1 MTCTRVYITCSPRCL
16 RRPADATMTK
26 LISYSWFRCFF
37 VFFGTSR
44 FSMLL
49 GFVQQ
54 QRLRLIACGLFITCR
69 RVVLFTLSE
78 KITKPFHIS
87 VVMSAPRACRITNRE
102 IFYQTSLGVWSNV
115 CNLTFTLNGIS
126 NARFKSR
133 RKFSIASNCF
143 STLHIAKEQI
153 IVNVITLSIS
163 SLMFRSHRA

>member
-1 MTCTRVYITCSPRCL
+1 MQQWQSSFLT
-16 RRPADATMTK
+16 ADFVVF
-26 LISYSWFRCFF
+26 LFF
-37 VFFGTSR
+37 IGTSR

-49 GFVQQ
+49 GCVQQ
-54 QRLRLIACGLFITCR
+54 QRLRLIACDLFITCR

-87 VVMSAPRACRITNRE
+87 VVMSAPRACRINNRE

-133 RKFSIASNCF
+133 RKFSIAFTIS
-143 STLHIAKEQI
+143 STLHKAKEQI
-153 IVNVITLSIS
+153 ILNFITLSIL
-163 SLMFRSHRA
+163 SLMFKSNRN

>member
-1 MTCTRVYITCSPRCL
+1 MQSSVSETTSWCNNDKAHFL
-16 RRPADATMTK
+16 Q
-26 LISYSWFRCFF
+26 LISLFF
-37 VFFGTSR
+37 VFFFGTSR

-49 GFVQQ
+49 GCAQQ
-54 QRLRLIACGLFITCR
+54 QRLRLIACDLFITCR

-126 NARFKSR
+126 NARFKLR
-133 RKFSIASNCF
+133 RKFSIAFMCF
-143 STLHIAKEQI
+143 STLHKAKEQI
-153 IVNVITLSIS
+153 IVNFITLSIYF
-163 SLMFRSHRA
+163 LMFKSNRT

>member
-1 MTCTRVYITCSPRCL
+1 MQSSVSETTSWCNNDKAHFL
-16 RRPADATMTK
+16 Q
-26 LISYSWFRCFF
+26 LISLFF
-37 VFFGTSR
+37 VFFFGTSR

-49 GFVQQ
+49 GCVQQ
-54 QRLRLIACGLFITCR
+54 QRLRLIACDLFITCR
-69 RVVLFTLSE
+69 RVDLFTLSE

-133 RKFSIASNCF
+133 RKFSIAFICF
-143 STLHIAKEQI
+143 STLHKDKENYCKFSYTLKI
-153 IVNVITLSIS
+153 ISYVE
-163 SLMFRSHRA
+163 M

>member
-1 MTCTRVYITCSPRCL
+1 MQQWQSSFLT
-16 RRPADATMTK
+16 AD
-26 LISYSWFRCFF
+26 F
-37 VFFGTSR
+37 VVFSFFFGTSR

-54 QRLRLIACGLFITCR
+54 QRHRLIACGLFITCR
-69 RVVLFTLSE
+69 RVVLFSLSE

-143 STLHIAKEQI
+143 STLHIPKEQI

-163 SLMFRSHRA
+163 CLMFKSNRA